1 MNRSLAKWLADN
13 PGGAVAVTGLLGLLP
28 LLGLGFAFFLPG
40 AVPAVVALV
49 RGARLGL
56 FVAIGGS
63 LLLAG
68 SMLVFGRPM
77 AVGLIYS
84 AWVLGPPLALAVLL
98 ARTESLS
105 LCLQVSTLVGAL
117 LLLVLHQAFG
127 DPEQFWAPFVRD
139 LAAEMKKHGL
149 PAEMFEEGLAETLAR
164 TLWGWIAVLT
174 LLLAMCALFLAR
186 WWQSLPEQAGRF
198 GAEFRSLRLGRVL
211 GVAAA
216 IVVGWSLLAQAAD
229 YGSQPL
235 IDDIGRLLL
244 CSLVIVGLA
253 AAHGAVAAGKL
264 PVLWLWVTYAALV
277 LVAPLAVVALAAL
290 GFVHNWMQ
298 SRPAATAA
306 Q

>member
-40 AVPAVVALV
+40 AVPAAVTLV
-49 RGARLGL
+49 RGARMGMVVALG
-56 FVAIGGS
+56 AS
-63 LLLAG
+63 LLLAVT
-68 SMLVFGRPM
+68 MLVFGRPM
-77 AVGLIYS
+77 AVGFIYA
-84 AWVLGPPLALAVLL
+84 AWVLGPPLALAILL
-98 ARTESLS
+98 ARTESMS

-117 LLLVLHQAFG
+117 LLVVLHQSFG

-186 WWQSLPEQAGRF
+186 WWQSLPEHRGSF
-198 GAEFRSLRLGRVL
+198 GAEFRTLRLGRVL
-211 GVAAA
+211 GLAAA
-216 IVVGWSLLAQAAD
+216 AVVGWSLLAQVAD
-229 YGSQPL
+229 FGSQPL
-235 IDDIGRLLL
+235 IDDIGRLFL
-244 CSLVIVGLA
+244 CSLVIIGLA
-253 AAHGAVAAGKL
+253 AAHRAVAEGKL
-264 PVLWLWVTYAALV
+264 TVVWLWVTYAALL
-277 LVAPLAVVALAAL
+277 LVAPLAVVALAAW
-290 GFVHNWMQ
+290 GFVHNWAQ

-306 Q
+306 